1 MHSPKPQKHMSLG
14 REGRKNVNTP
24 MVLVAL
30 VFFWMSV
37 CRLSRSMM
45 MARSDNMQPSH
56 SRGRGLQ
63 FRDGMSTFKASV
75 MVQVF
80 GPEEMSG
87 VVRSEERMWKS
98 DQDRNQEGK
107 GGC

>member
-1 MHSPKPQKHMSLG
+1 
-14 REGRKNVNTP
+14 
-24 MVLVAL
+24 
-30 VFFWMSV
+30 
-37 CRLSRSMM
+37 M
-45 MARSDNMQPSH
+45 MARSDNTLPSH

-63 FRDGMSTFKASV
+63 FRDGMSTFEASV

-87 VVRSEERMWKS
+87 VVGSEERMWKS
-98 DQDRNQEGK
+98 EEVPPIKRNGSLSALITPRADQDRNKEGK